1 MKLYPMVYP
10 KIPGKPFLFFLDPI
24 QIPPW
29 WILKT
34 HRECYLF
41 KYLPPSD
48 SDPTSVLTG
57 MSMYLCL
64 SFSFKI
70 VVLWAQG
77 WILFCSEAY
86 AFSKCSMFVEWM
98 DEQAVMRN
106 NTFSYYV
113 ALKPLLVA
121 CRFGGGTQISHWKG
135 QIDVRLIEI
144 HGIVIWHWTPSKVLL
159 VSPIPYGPF
168 WRSPNSLKLPVT
180 LFTWEGRRGE
190 SHIRSNLASYL

>member
-34 HRECYLF
+34 HREWYLF

-121 CRFGGGTQISHWKG
+121 CRFGGGDADFPLKGSDRCKTDWNTWHCHLALNTQQGSSCLTYSLWPFLEIS
-135 QIDVRLIEI
+135 QFSETPCDPLYMRRQER
-144 HGIVIWHWTPSKVLL
+144 GI
-159 VSPIPYGPF
+159 
-168 WRSPNSLKLPVT
+168 
-180 LFTWEGRRGE
+180 
-190 SHIRSNLASYL
+190 SYKI